1 MAILRS
7 PAIIV
12 GLCVCLDA
20 SPNDCYERNPELPK
34 GTRMR
39 ILRRNPNRA
48 AYGIRDKVRT
58 RRGEGII
65 KYVYPPGPNGKNAY
79 SVDFGDRPV
88 GVIFNEDE
96 ITLLQESDESLGVK

>member
-12 GLCVCLDA
+12 GLRVNVDA
-20 SPNDCYERNPELPK
+20 SPTDCYESIPESPS
-34 GTRMR
+34 GARMR
-39 ILRRNPNRA
+39 IVRRTPDRV
-48 AYGIRDKVRT
+48 AYGIRDIVKT

-79 SVDFGDRPV
+79 SVGFGNRPV
-88 GVIFNEDE
+88 GVIFSEDE
-96 ITLLQESDESLGVK
+96 ISLIQRSNELV